1 KKFGNIYFQVNGYDS
16 LKIISNKSDIKDA
29 CLFFLSI
36 GFDITDINYI
46 KEPLSPEQIK
56 KFIQNRKNEQQRN
69 RQMALEKFRQKKT
82 QEKSIYDNQKL
93 IDTKKV
99 VEWLFEKITNIRD
112 KAKSTISTF
121 NLKKL
126 NELEESL
133 KKLRMGTNYEKLK
146 ENIQDIFDVIDDI
159 DSNYYKQMQGE
170 EKTVIKNSVV
180 TNFDIRQFFDKLEE
194 AKEIKKFGGNLSA
207 GSRDYIVFGKLT
219 MFWNFFQSD
228 FLNKIKNL
236 KEIFFN
242 LYDIFE
248 FGIII
253 IIFQISIYIFLNYIL
268 NFSQNIYYIYLTL
281 INLGFLGIVLFFA
294 KFFRKN
300 NFGRLLILIPLILI
314 AYYLLINFFSVNFAL

>member
-1 KKFGNIYFQVNGYDS
+1 
-16 LKIISNKSDIKDA
+16 
-29 CLFFLSI
+29 
-36 GFDITDINYI
+36 
-46 KEPLSPEQIK
+46 
-56 KFIQNRKNEQQRN
+56 
-69 RQMALEKFRQKKT
+69 
-82 QEKSIYDNQKL
+82 
-93 IDTKKV
+93 
-99 VEWLFEKITNIRD
+99 
-112 KAKSTISTF
+112 
-121 NLKKL
+121 
-126 NELEESL
+126 
-133 KKLRMGTNYEKLK
+133 LRMWTNYEKLK

-159 DSNYYKQMQGE
+159 DSNYYKQMQWE

-194 AKEIKKFGGNLSA
+194 AKEIKKFWWNLSA
-207 GSRDYIVFGKLT
+207 WSRDYIVFGKLT

-248 FGIII
+248 FWIII

-281 INLGFLGIVLFFA
+281 INLWFLGIVLFFA

-300 NFGRLLILIPLILI
+300 NFWRLLILIPLILI